1 MNDATRNLL
10 RELVAG
16 RIPDGVPPECE
27 ERDTLERLVAQARDT
42 RGLALALAEGNLS
55 APTPVGTGAVLGSLK
70 ALHANLRHLTWQTQQ
85 VAAGDFAQRVD
96 FMGDFSRAFN
106 DMVEQL
112 AMARSELVRASTRDA
127 LTGLY
132 NRAFFEAELD
142 RLACGRAFPVSV
154 VAIDLDGLKRANDTR
169 GHEYGDALIVKAAQF
184 IRGAFRSEDVVAR
197 VGGDEFTVLLLG
209 VDETVGQSVMDRL
222 RQAML
227 VANQQADELTLS
239 MSVGVATGHDGA
251 GLRQAIR
258 LADEG
263 MYADKV
269 ARRAGRAG

>member
-1 MNDATRNLL
+1 VNEATRNLL
-10 RELVAG
+10 KELAAG
-16 RIPDGVPPECE
+16 RIPDDVSVDCE
-27 ERDTLERLVAQARDT
+27 ERDTLERLVAQAREA

-55 APTPVGTGAVLGSLK
+55 APTPAGTGAVLGSLK

-85 VAAGDFAQRVD
+85 VASGDFAQRVD

-112 AMARSELVRASTRDA
+112 AAARADLVRASTRDA

-132 NRAFFEAELD
+132 NRAFFDAELD
-142 RLACGRAFPVSV
+142 RLACGRSFPVSV

-184 IRGAFRSEDVVAR
+184 IRSAFRAEDPVAR

-209 VDETVGQSVMDRL
+209 VDETVGQSVVDRL

-227 VANQQADELTLS
+227 EANRQADGLLLS
-239 MSVGVATGHDGA
+239 MSVGVATGYDGG
-251 GLRQAIR
+251 GLRQAIK
-258 LADEG
+258 LADER

-269 ARRAGRAG
+269 ARRAGRTG

>member
-1 MNDATRNLL
+1 MNEATRNLL
-10 RELVAG
+10 KELAAG
-16 RIPDGVPPECE
+16 RIPDDVSVDCE
-27 ERDTLERLVAQARDT
+27 ERDTLERLVAQAREA

-55 APTPVGTGAVLGSLK
+55 APTPAGTGAVLGSLK

-85 VAAGDFAQRVD
+85 VASGDFAQRVD

-112 AMARSELVRASTRDA
+112 AAARADLVRASTRDA

-132 NRAFFEAELD
+132 NRAFFDAELD
-142 RLACGRAFPVSV
+142 RLACGRSFPVSV

-184 IRGAFRSEDVVAR
+184 IRSAFRAEDPVAR

-209 VDETVGQSVMDRL
+209 VDETVGQSVVDRL

-227 VANQQADELTLS
+227 EANRQADGLLLS
-239 MSVGVATGHDGA
+239 MSVGVATGYDGG
-251 GLRQAIR
+251 GLRQAIK
-258 LADEG
+258 LADER

-269 ARRAGRAG
+269 ARRAGRTG